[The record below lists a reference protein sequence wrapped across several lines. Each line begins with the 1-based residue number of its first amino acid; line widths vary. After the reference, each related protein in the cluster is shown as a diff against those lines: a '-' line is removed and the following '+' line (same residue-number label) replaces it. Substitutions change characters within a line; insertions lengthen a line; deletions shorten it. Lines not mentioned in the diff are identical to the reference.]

1 MIINTNQPRQTRI
14 GMTRQEREER
24 AAAAARHRQLDE
36 LRARVRASMAGGD
49 ETPADPDTYRKAG
62 LQAAKTWEAIERRA
76 PTGKRQKIK
85 GRIESGCGGNKHAGR
100 DVTPLRGLPVQP
112 RKEAG
117 VRSVADVLRT
127 ITTIE
132 RNGTRL
138 TVVYNDGERETLDDA
153 RDFLIEIISKE
164 LRHVI
169 LPHEL
174 NAAAAHNAVSGSQL
188 ASYGI

>member
-1 MIINTNQPRQTRI
+1 MIINTNQPRQARI

-85 GRIESGCGGNKHAGR
+85 GRIESGCGGNKRAGR
-100 DVTPLRGLPVQP
+100 DVTPLRGLPTI
-112 RKEAG
+112 
-117 VRSVADVLRT
+117 RSRSA
-127 ITTIE
+127 
-132 RNGTRL
+132 
-138 TVVYNDGERETLDDA
+138 
-153 RDFLIEIISKE
+153 F
-164 LRHVI
+164 
-169 LPHEL
+169 
-174 NAAAAHNAVSGSQL
+174 AAARRWRMFLRRAAVVPVLICLTPPARVVPLQRRECRKGAARNQ
-188 ASYGI
+188 ARI

>member
-85 GRIESGCGGNKHAGR
+85 GRIESGCGGNKRAGR

-117 VRSVADVLRT
+117 LRSVADVLRT

-132 RNGTRL
+132 RTGTRL

-153 RDFLIEIISKE
+153 REFLIEIISKE

-174 NAAAAHNAVSGSQL
+174 NAAAAHNAISGCQPS
-188 ASYGI
+188 SYGT

>member
-85 GRIESGCGGNKHAGR
+85 GRIESGCGGNKRAGR
-100 DVTPLRGLPVQP
+100 DVTPLRCLPVQP

-117 VRSVADVLRT
+117 LRSVADVLRT

-132 RNGTRL
+132 RTGTRL

-153 RDFLIEIISKE
+153 REFLIEIISKE

-174 NAAAAHNAVSGSQL
+174 NAAAVHNAISGCQPS
-188 ASYGI
+188 SYGT